1 MANCCGLSWFISG
14 RMGKLNFVD
23 RLLMFKG
30 ATMYRVE
37 IDISVWGG
45 DERVVIETCDF
56 EKVQILQEFID
67 LQMEHGWAVE
77 YDVITEDDLYEE
89 EEKEDDEPSTIS
101 TLTIK
106 IEE

>member
-1 MANCCGLSWFISG
+1 
-14 RMGKLNFVD
+14 
-23 RLLMFKG
+23 
-30 ATMYRVE
+30 MYRVE

-67 LQMEHGWAVE
+67 MQMEHGWAVE
-77 YDVITEDDLYEE
+77 YDVITEDDIY
-89 EEKEDDEPSTIS
+89 EEKEEDEPSTIS